1 MQKNRA
7 VRRCCTCPPLPE
19 DHGPR
24 WVGLCAWSTAE
35 GNAQASCTDGLSL
48 TLSKSGAGRLRR
60 SSEHRQ
66 ASAGDSDARLRVEG
80 DVQPRPPVIWR
91 EASQRVCREGD
102 NETVAGVGQVAPW
115 RVSAPPGR
123 DEKSTRFFFFLTCK
137 GFQLFPLFGQGQSV
151 FCGQGTGCALANWI
165 YSLHIWGE
173 AGAPG
178 GPDEGGRLLSHA
190 WKWAA
195 TKWVCFSILLPDH
208 TGLWPFP

>member
-1 MQKNRA
+1 MRGLVAIAGEDLQKNRA

-123 DEKSTRFFFFLTCK
+123 DEKSTRFFFPDLQRLPAVSLIRARSECFL
-137 GFQLFPLFGQGQSV
+137 
-151 FCGQGTGCALANWI
+151 W
-165 YSLHIWGE
+165 
-173 AGAPG
+173 AGHG
-178 GPDEGGRLLSHA
+178 LCLSKLDLLVTHLGRGWS
-190 WKWAA
+190 
-195 TKWVCFSILLPDH
+195 TRRP
-208 TGLWPFP
+208 